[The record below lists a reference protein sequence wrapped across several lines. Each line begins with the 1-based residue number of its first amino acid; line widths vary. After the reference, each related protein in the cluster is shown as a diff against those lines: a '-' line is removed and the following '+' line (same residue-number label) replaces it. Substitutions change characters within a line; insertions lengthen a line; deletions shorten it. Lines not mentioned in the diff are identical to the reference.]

1 MNGGQVVNEEKP
13 AGVNPPDVN
22 WNESGLAA
30 AVCQDAGTGQ
40 VLMLAWMNEESLRL
54 TLEKKTVH
62 FWSRSRRELW
72 HKGETSGNFLRL
84 VSASLDCD
92 GDALLF
98 SVRPDGPVCHTGRM
112 SCFFNELEVS
122 GGAST
127 RDIPPGGESAPGG
140 GPPSGS
146 SPAGE
151 FTFDHN
157 LLESVYRL
165 ILSRRD
171 AGETG
176 GSYVARLF
184 ERGEGRILEKVE
196 EEAGEVARAIR
207 EETREKIVAET
218 ADLWFHSLVA
228 LATKDVPPG
237 EVFAELA
244 RRFGRGGRPESR

>member
-1 MNGGQVVNEEKP
+1 MNPVE
-13 AGVNPPDVN
+13 VN

-40 VLMLAWMNEESLRL
+40 VLMLAWVNEEALRL
-54 TLEKKTVH
+54 TFEKKTVH
-62 FWSRSRRELW
+62 FWSRSRREIW

-98 SVRPDGPVCHTGRM
+98 SVRPDGPACHTGRM
-112 SCFFNELEVS
+112 SCFFNVLEAGEPEAAGS
-122 GGAST
+122 ASS
-127 RDIPPGGESAPGG
+127 RDIPPGGES
-140 GPPSGS
+140 
-146 SPAGE
+146 SPAEE

-157 LLESVYRL
+157 LLESVYQL

-196 EEAGEVARAIR
+196 EEAGEVTRAIR
-207 EETREKIVAET
+207 EETRKEIVAET

-228 LATKDVPPG
+228 LATKDIPPG

-244 RRFGRGGRPESR
+244 RRFGRGGRSESR

>member
-1 MNGGQVVNEEKP
+1 VNEEKP
-13 AGVNPPDVN
+13 SGVNPSGINPPDVN

-40 VLMLAWMNEESLRL
+40 VLMLAWVNEESLRL
-54 TLEKKTVH
+54 TLEKRTVH
-62 FWSRSRRELW
+62 FWSRSRQELW

-122 GGAST
+122 GGA
-127 RDIPPGGESAPGG
+127 PGGS
-140 GPPSGS
+140 PPSGS
-146 SPAGE
+146 APAGE

-196 EEAGEVARAIR
+196 EEAGELARAIR
-207 EETREKIVAET
+207 EESREEIVAET